1 MMEIMKKRFLII
13 TICLAFLFICCFSTN
28 IEAAD
33 TDIAQKFAPILYFER
48 EEECF
53 PVDVEYH
60 INNSYLYQ
68 IDNDQIID
76 TYPSVEELSNYKTDD
91 YYLDNM
97 LGLVNDNEIINH
109 YKTKNLDYTVYYRSY
124 PENEE
129 FPEIIQYWMFYAF
142 NKGTMN
148 QHEGDWEMVQ
158 VVFTGETPTYVMY
171 SQHYGGQSA
180 SWSQVE
186 RDGFHI
192 KVYISRGSHANY
204 LRSYSGVLGAAN
216 DIVGD
221 NGKILTL
228 GDYDLIKLESQ
239 PWLDFGGRWGMYGA
253 TQEEAI
259 ETSLL
264 GQAGPNGPKYRED
277 GVMWNNPIGWGN
289 GLSPANNNIFLLEI
303 IIYNFVI
310 IFIILTVIT
319 LCILLF
325 RVFKRYNRTGLG
337 SRIISILYIDGFNAK
352 SIGNILCIFGII
364 IAIFSLINPWYVI
377 STDIRISG
385 YETHG
390 IADMMTV
397 DGINGIQ
404 IQIPGLTGLIPI
416 GSLMIPFSL
425 LIAIGLVFLIIA
437 SMGVTQTKKLGR
449 KYILRGVKLLIPIV
463 IIIIAIMFLDMIPYE
478 SMADT
483 EGSIVDIGEVLE
495 TISGSPYG
503 GQTVVAVPDV
513 LRQIEL
519 NWGVRLGGLLLL
531 IAGFI
536 LIISGFFE
544 IYANTELFT
553 AKTIDK
559 SKKQKQESM
568 KKQEVKGEIKSSKK
582 ENLEEDKKNLD

>member
-228 GDYDLIKLESQ
+228 GDYNLIKLESQ

-303 IIYNFVI
+303 IIYNFVT

-404 IQIPGLTGLIPI
+404 IQIPGLTGPIPI

-483 EGSIVDIGEVLE
+483 EGSIVDIGDVLE

-513 LRQIEL
+513 LGQIEL
-519 NWGVRLGGLLLL
+519 NWGFGLGGLLLL

-568 KKQEVKGEIKSSKK
+568 KKQEVKEEIKSSKK
-582 ENLEEDKKNLD
+582 ENPEEDKKNLD

>member
-1 MMEIMKKRFLII
+1 MKKRFLII
-13 TICLAFLFICCFSTN
+13 TICLAFLFICCFSIN

-53 PVDVEYH
+53 PVNVEYH
-60 INNSYLYQ
+60 INNSYLRQ
-68 IDNDQIID
+68 VDKDQIND
-76 TYPSVEELSNYKTDD
+76 TFPTVEELSNYKTDD
-91 YYLDNM
+91 YYLDNI
-97 LGLVNDNEIINH
+97 LGLVNDDEIIID
-109 YKTKNLDYTVYYRSY
+109 YKTKNLGYTVYYRSY

-142 NKGTMN
+142 NKGIMN

-158 VVFTGETPTYVMY
+158 VVLTGDTPTNVMY
-171 SQHYGGQSA
+171 SQHYGGQKA
-180 SWSQVE
+180 NWSQVE
-186 RDGFHI
+186 RDGFNI
-192 KVYISRGSHANY
+192 KVYVSRGSHANY
-204 LRSYSGVLGAAN
+204 LRSYSGVLGASN

-228 GDYDLIKLESQ
+228 GDYNLIKLESQ

-253 TQEEAI
+253 TQEEGNIASI
-259 ETSLL
+259 L
-264 GQAGPNGPKYRED
+264 GQAGPHGPKYRED
-277 GVMWNNPIGWGN
+277 GVMWNNAIGWGN
-289 GLSPANNNIFLLEI
+289 GLSPVNDNIFLLEI
-303 IIYNFVI
+303 IIYNFVT

-325 RVFKRYNRTGLG
+325 LVVKRYNITGLG

-364 IAIFSLINPWYVI
+364 IAIFSLINPWYII
-377 STDIRISG
+377 STDISISG

-390 IADMMTV
+390 MVDMMTV

-404 IQIPGLTGLIPI
+404 IQIPGLNGPIPI
-416 GSLMIPFSL
+416 GSLMIPFSM
-425 LIAIGLVFLIIA
+425 LIGISLVFLIIA
-437 SMGVTQTKKLGR
+437 SIGVSQTKKLGR
-449 KYILRGVKLLIPIV
+449 KYITRGVKLLIPIV
-463 IIIIAIMFLDMIPYE
+463 LIIIAIMFLDMIPYE
-478 SMADT
+478 SIADT
-483 EGSIVDIGEVLE
+483 DSSIVNIGEVLE
-495 TISGSPYG
+495 TISGSPSD

-513 LRQIEL
+513 VGQIEL
-519 NWGVRLGGLLLL
+519 NWGIGLGGLLLL

-553 AKTIDK
+553 TKTIDK
-559 SKKQKQESM
+559 LKKQKQESM
-568 KKQEVKGEIKSSKK
+568 KKQEVKLEIKSSKK
-582 ENLEEDKKNLD
+582 ENPEEDEKKFR